1 MHTEKIYNYCAKSLA
16 AKAMV
21 STVCLKYSFKI
32 YKKVVW
38 LRCYAFLARDSIYAI
53 ARYMSSS
60 VCLSVPLSV
69 TRVDQS
75 DI

>member
-38 LRCYAFLARDSIYAI
+38 LRCYAFTVVDRMLAA
-53 ARYMSSS
+53 
-60 VCLSVPLSV
+60 
-69 TRVDQS
+69 
-75 DI
+75 